1 MNNIHHSI
9 LRDAIDATTERANT
23 HGTAE
28 DNFHHTATMWS
39 AYLGIEVSAVDV
51 CQMQVMAKMS
61 RAKMGNPYHPDHY
74 VDQCGYSALAGRI
87 AIQVDYKEI
96 SNIVNKAVKED
107 FSEVI
112 KRFPNLSASTKEG
125 TNEETNQSSDGHNPV
140 PA

>member
-1 MNNIHHSI
+1 MNTVHHSI

-28 DNFHHTATMWS
+28 DNFHHTAAMWS
-39 AYLGIEVSAVDV
+39 AYLGIEISAVDV

-96 SNIVNKAVKED
+96 NNIVNKVAKED
-107 FSEVI
+107 FSEVM
-112 KRFPNLSASTKEG
+112 KNFPNLNASMKESV
-125 TNEETNQSSDGHNPV
+125 NEETSQSSDNRNPI